1 MRSLIFFTPH
11 FPFIPQ
17 HFIPLILCLL
27 NRNKPCVI
35 LPYVYF
41 NSPTNPTLRSLPA
54 LFFVVPLFVKNARN
68 KEQQSTKNNGMEIVK
83 WRKHASLSFHC
94 LSSLHFPF
102 HYKRAKLMEIKENSC
117 VPLFPYNSLYFILI
131 WVFCLL
137 YDLEVVHQEPRTSH
151 GKGMKWIMKEEMEW
165 IHALLLLSFVIHSF
179 FFIFNSFFTPISLW

>member
-1 MRSLIFFTPH
+1 MQWNEMNAVEWVKWNEWSEERKQDKERVLLSLF
-11 FPFIPQ
+11 
-17 HFIPLILCLL
+17 
-27 NRNKPCVI
+27 
-35 LPYVYF
+35 
-41 NSPTNPTLRSLPA
+41 
-54 LFFVVPLFVKNARN
+54 
-68 KEQQSTKNNGMEIVK
+68 NGMEIVK